1 MSPGGADIRGRPLP
15 CKREVGSTLRSVRPG
30 LCHVWK
36 PRSRPRYFARLP
48 TIFATGRVPL
58 WAPLQPQFL
67 DNSRGQVEMGARLPG
82 FQLAPPAPCLG
93 DGEGLE
99 VVEGET

>member
-1 MSPGGADIRGRPLP
+1 
-15 CKREVGSTLRSVRPG
+15 
-30 LCHVWK
+30 
-36 PRSRPRYFARLP
+36 
-48 TIFATGRVPL
+48 
-58 WAPLQPQFL
+58 
-67 DNSRGQVEMGARLPG
+67 MGARVPG